1 MGLWTYHSQGTLMAS
16 LLKPP
21 LAVSASA
28 EAVRLR
34 RKCYTVD
41 YRQGLVHQYTV
52 DSGKKKLYSWFL
64 KVQPLKKTCRC
75 SSEVGFLPRSSKVPP
90 KRDEKTKLSSGPSQ
104 SSASP
109 SGCAPQRL
117 RCWANARVLTWCPCA
132 YPCINSTKFSQHP
145 SRNVTSHFI
154 SVKPRSLPANPK
166 NIQKDQKS
174 MYLQSP
180 KKRLYKIL

>member
-1 MGLWTYHSQGTLMAS
+1 VLYRGLPTGSGSSIYRGF
-16 LLKPP
+16 
-21 LAVSASA
+21 
-28 EAVRLR
+28 
-34 RKCYTVD
+34 RK
-41 YRQGLVHQYTV
+41 
-52 DSGKKKLYSWFL
+52 KKKLYSWFL